1 MCPQEKKHN
10 IVPQAGGVGHFQ
22 GLRKAF
28 ANAAV
33 ALWALSYS
41 HSGSRPQEIHG
52 FSPWTSYWL
61 SAQPW
66 SSQGSDLF

>member
-33 ALWALSYS
+33 AL
-41 HSGSRPQEIHG
+41 
-52 FSPWTSYWL
+52 
-61 SAQPW
+61 
-66 SSQGSDLF
+66 